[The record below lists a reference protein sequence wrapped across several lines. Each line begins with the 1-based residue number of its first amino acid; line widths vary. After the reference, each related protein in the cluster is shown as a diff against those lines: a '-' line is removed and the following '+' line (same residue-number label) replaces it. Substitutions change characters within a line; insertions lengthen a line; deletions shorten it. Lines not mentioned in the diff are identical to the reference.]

1 MIEADAL
8 LQLCKD
14 SYNRGNKDALDAF
27 KISFQRVSEVMG
39 RKHFSIDEIISFI
52 NAAKDLS
59 DEIDKKIQ

>member
-1 MIEADAL
+1 
-8 LQLCKD
+8 
-14 SYNRGNKDALDAF
+14 
-27 KISFQRVSEVMG
+27 MG